1 MQCTSAL
8 LCLNDCGKS
17 HMFID
22 SFVHHHF
29 RDSFFLYS
37 LPASCTWTFRG
48 SPGLS
53 DLPSIDV
60 QHLVCGSLFWR
71 YWHIPKLWKI
81 GKSIR
86 PANTTQYG
94 KTEFLASQNSAR
106 IPNEPVEMQ
115 SQEPKGPKKWSC
127 KILPR
132 WRSLFITRTSLRIWL
147 LPMVTSFRSWCSFNF
162 KGPRKVKGDQWSA
175 SNEQDEQ
182 ALRIL
187 ARKLISPFSKTFEAS
202 LTRPLLQKA
211 DFAEIRLTLSL
222 CDMAW
227 AGCRLDGSVC
237 QAQENCRKRNTTL
250 IWFFWSSKG
259 CSLIRVMC
267 FGIKCLHSL
276 HLPEPFKLI

>member
-48 SPGLS
+48 SLGLS

-115 SQEPKGPKKWSC
+115 SQEPKGPKK
-127 KILPR
+127 
-132 WRSLFITRTSLRIWL
+132 
-147 LPMVTSFRSWCSFNF
+147 
-162 KGPRKVKGDQWSA
+162 
-175 SNEQDEQ
+175 
-182 ALRIL
+182 
-187 ARKLISPFSKTFEAS
+187 
-202 LTRPLLQKA
+202 LQN
-211 DFAEIRLTLSL
+211 FAEMAKLVYHQNELAHLAAPNGHKLSQL
-222 CDMAW
+222 M
-227 AGCRLDGSVC
+227 
-237 QAQENCRKRNTTL
+237 Q
-250 IWFFWSSKG
+250 F
-259 CSLIRVMC
+259 
-267 FGIKCLHSL
+267 
-276 HLPEPFKLI
+276 